1 MLRRNPDAA
10 GPSLNKPCPMKPIA
24 RPLRTGLYPGTFDPI
39 TNGHLDII
47 QRAARIVDHMVIG
60 VATNDAKGPLF
71 TLAERVEMV
80 EQAVAPI
87 AKANRIKI
95 TVEPFGI
102 LLMHFAQNIGA
113 NMIIRGLRAVS
124 DFEYEFQM
132 VGMNM
137 QINPD
142 IEMVFFMADPKHQ
155 TIASRLVKEICALN
169 GDVSAFVPSFV
180 KDRLLAKYKDRRAAA
195 AKLDGA
201 AAKPVVAIRA
211 AEARAIPQRRLPL
224 RPRPRPR

>member
-1 MLRRNPDAA
+1 
-10 GPSLNKPCPMKPIA
+10 MKPIS

-39 TNGHLDII
+39 TNGHMDII
-47 QRAARIVDHMVIG
+47 QRAAKLVDHMVIG

-71 TLAERVEMV
+71 SVAERVEMV
-80 EQAVAPI
+80 EREVAPV

-113 NMIIRGLRAVS
+113 NAIIRGLRAVS

-142 IEMVFFMADPKHQ
+142 IETIFLMADPQHQ
-155 TIASRLVKEICALN
+155 SIASRLVKEICALN
-169 GDVSAFVPSFV
+169 GDVASFV
-180 KDRLLAKYKDRRAAA
+180 SPAVMDRLMIKYKDRRAAVV
-195 AKLDGA
+195 KLDGA
-201 AAKPVVAIRA
+201 KAKPVAAVRA
-211 AEARAIPQRRLPL
+211 AEARAIPQRRLPI